1 MITDS
6 FEIFCDKYHKR
17 QHLSDDLIK
26 YIMNINT
33 LQIKEEHKEKHK
45 QLFMNDFIRFMD
57 VRLSNMKSNTEV
69 WEDYNEIVLYLLND
83 RYDDRWTGEW
93 MYQRWG
99 LNLKAYV
106 DDDGYLCDYLM
117 DYHFDYSD

>member
-57 VRLSNMKSNTEV
+57 VRLSNMRYEGNLDE
-69 WEDYNEIVLYLLND
+69 NEITEYLLRD
-83 RYDDRWTGEW
+83 RNEDMWNEDEW
-93 MYQRWG
+93 MYERWG
-99 LNLKAYV
+99 CNIKIYV
-106 DDDGYLCDYLM
+106 EDDIIYDYLHHGCI
-117 DYHFDYSD
+117 Y

>member
-93 MYQRWG
+93 M
-99 LNLKAYV
+99 
-106 DDDGYLCDYLM
+106 
-117 DYHFDYSD
+117 